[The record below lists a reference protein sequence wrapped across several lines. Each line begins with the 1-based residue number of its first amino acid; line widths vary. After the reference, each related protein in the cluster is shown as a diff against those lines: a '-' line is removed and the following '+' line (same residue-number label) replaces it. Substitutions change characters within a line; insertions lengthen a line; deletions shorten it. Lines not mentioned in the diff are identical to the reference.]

1 MKPSLS
7 LSLLSTQSDSRLV
20 ELASAGHELAF
31 EALVRR
37 YRRALL
43 GYCRRMLLS
52 PDRCEDVLQQA
63 FLRAWVAL
71 SDGTEV
77 LNAKPWLYRIV
88 HNTALNALRACGYD
102 YCTLSESL
110 SGADAP
116 QADLDR
122 RIAVREALAGLAAL
136 PEMQR
141 EALLRT
147 AVEGATHQQPLGIW
161 D

>member
-88 HNTALNALRACGYD
+88 HNTALKRSARLR
-102 YCTLSESL
+102 L
-110 SGADAP
+110 
-116 QADLDR
+116 
-122 RIAVREALAGLAAL
+122 
-136 PEMQR
+136 
-141 EALLRT
+141 
-147 AVEGATHQQPLGIW
+147 
-161 D
+161 